1 MHILDNQQSD
11 TTIIAMLAKNEKFG
25 WELLYDKYASMLY
38 GIVLNMT
45 GDEKV
50 SGEILTD
57 VFIQFRDKKM
67 LSMVKTAL
75 CHSLIR
81 HTYQLTIKYLAARG
95 LTPISIEPVNGN
107 YPRINSLYFELSTIN
122 EQGVDADNSK
132 DTILKSLQ
140 AEFNQFRNHV

>member
-1 MHILDNQQSD
+1 MHICDNQQPD
-11 TTIIAMLAKNEKFG
+11 TTIIAMLAKNDDSA
-25 WELLYDKYASMLY
+25 WVQLYDKYASMMY

-57 VFIQFRDKKM
+57 VFMQLKDKKL
-67 LSMVKTAL
+67 LSGVKAAL

-81 HTYQLTIKYLAARG
+81 HTYQLTIKYLTARG